1 MLYVLLQ
8 MYLLSL
14 FATPSPPLSL
24 LLCFLPSPVS
34 PVFPWISVQMT
45 EPPLLHRPHPRL
57 HLQGDP
63 PPVQDIDHDAAL
75 HQRRFEY
82 RHYYRRVR
90 ALSAVYASEHLSLQN
105 LSHLHTFNTLNILR
119 MLQSC
124 LNTNLQI
131 FQSRQITSSHLLT
144 FCAQPY
150 MPGTK
155 AS

>member
-1 MLYVLLQ
+1 
-8 MYLLSL
+8 
-14 FATPSPPLSL
+14 
-24 LLCFLPSPVS
+24 
-34 PVFPWISVQMT
+34 MT

-105 LSHLHTFNTLNILR
+105 LPHLHTFNTLNLLR

-124 LNTNLQI
+124 LNTNLTDIPIPADHQQPHI
-131 FQSRQITSSHLLT
+131 DILRAALHARHQGILTLMTSHVSL
-144 FCAQPY
+144 
-150 MPGTK
+150 
-155 AS
+155 